1 MAAEPSPRA
10 LLIDFG
16 GVLTSPVSHSFGAYC
31 RSQGLAES
39 RFVDLL
45 IGDPEAGRL
54 LIGVEKGD
62 ISLREFERGI
72 APLLGPTVSADD
84 LVRGLTAALQP
95 DHAMRDA
102 VATLRGRGVI
112 TVLLSNSLGRE
123 PYAGLDSDA
132 LFDHVL
138 LSEDLGMRKPSNAI
152 YAHALAVAGVDG
164 AEAVF
169 VDDLDRN
176 CAGAERLGMRAILHR
191 DAATTLPQL
200 ADAFAVPLAAETDP
214 APNGRSTPCHER

>member
-1 MAAEPSPRA
+1 MPSDVTPSA

-16 GVLTSPVSHSFGAYC
+16 GVLTSPVGRSFGAFC
-31 RSQGLAES
+31 RSQGLPAS
-39 RFVDLL
+39 RFIDLL
-45 IGDPEAGRL
+45 VGDPEAGRL
-54 LIGVEKGD
+54 LIGIERGE
-62 ISLREFERGI
+62 ISLQEFERGM

-84 LVRGLTAALQP
+84 LVRGLTSALEP
-95 DHAMRDA
+95 DHAMRNA
-102 VATLRGRGVI
+102 VATLRRGGVT

-123 PYAGLDSDA
+123 PYANLDSDT

-138 LSEDLGMRKPSNAI
+138 LSEDLGMRKPSKAI
-152 YAHALAVAGVDG
+152 YAHALAVAGVAG
-164 AEAVF
+164 PEAVF

-200 ADAFAVPLAAETDP
+200 ADAFAVPLAADAAG
-214 APNGRSTPCHER
+214 APN